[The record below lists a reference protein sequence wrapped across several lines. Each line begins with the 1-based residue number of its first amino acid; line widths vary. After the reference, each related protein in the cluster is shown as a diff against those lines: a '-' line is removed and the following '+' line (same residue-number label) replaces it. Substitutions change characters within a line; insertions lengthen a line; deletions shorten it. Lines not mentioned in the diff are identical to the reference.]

1 LNVEEGYENGFKI
14 STRDVLQEDAG
25 NKIAQ
30 QQKQQVLKENDAL
43 KLDNPESIMISN
55 IVTTLSIA
63 MGINI
68 EYQKDFIINCVKDVL
83 KTTMPKEEDYKKRIK
98 ELSNRPGTTT
108 KAPMSYEDLYYTSI
122 LYYTLGMFLIA
133 VQTSVPSIKTRKTFP
148 GCVRSFTGF
157 PFDGAGDMSSVRYL
171 TCICYQIRKNV
182 AKPWY
187 VLKNIKE
194 EVIEKKI
201 LLAINENLLKLPDV
215 KIKMDE
221 KNEYLLTNPEE
232 EIPKE
237 YDVANWTQFL
247 PPLIPFK
254 IKNLVNISS
263 EFKKSLLDNLKSGF
277 RKQDEQIL
285 VIQSKI
291 LQFSLAIQE
300 RIQDIVKKKDMILSK
315 MNNEYYLENACCEEK
330 NSEKTTTIG
339 YFEKEDSRITE
350 YNTIVTNLSNILADI
365 TGYSTAVLLYS
376 PINTKNIYPPISKD
390 FNEIPNLQDA
400 EWEYDNP
407 AGEWKGTAFGDWYD
421 TLSRKCQGYVY
432 LIDRGQTANPRYKK
446 LKFTNATTSNFSFVF
461 ANLDGSGAN
470 EYTVPKI
477 AGRNYSYINFDDPN
491 KIIDLEPEKENWDI
505 LFTRYRHVYYNTT
518 PFTPYSVTGVIL
530 NPNKVICAKDS
541 TIGFEN
547 ITAERLKEFE
557 FTNRK
562 DVVGFDWKR
571 YDIDLNRYDV
581 IRKYTYIIRDTKGFF
596 YKLRFIDFY
605 DEQGVKGAP
614 KFETQRL

>member
-1 LNVEEGYENGFKI
+1 MKNLKFNTCLIALAFLFLI
-14 STRDVLQEDAG
+14 SACE
-25 NKIAQ
+25 K
-30 QQKQQVLKENDAL
+30 
-43 KLDNPESIMISN
+43 
-55 IVTTLSIA
+55 
-63 MGINI
+63 
-68 EYQKDFIINCVKDVL
+68 
-83 KTTMPKEEDYKKRIK
+83 KEEALTLPTSKGDVKNYTVRLGRDY
-98 ELSNRPGTTT
+98 TTQ
-108 KAPMSYEDLYYTSI
+108 LFF
-122 LYYTLGMFLIA
+122 TL
-133 VQTSVPSIKTRKTFP
+133 R
-148 GCVRSFTGF
+148 
-157 PFDGAGDMSSVRYL
+157 DGAIKANDFMAWDLGFSCNPNGYL
-171 TCICYQIRKNV
+171 
-182 AKPWY
+182 
-187 VLKNIKE
+187 
-194 EVIEKKI
+194 
-201 LLAINENLLKLPDV
+201 V
-215 KIKMDE
+215 KI
-221 KNEYLLTNPEE
+221 NGG
-232 EIPKE
+232 KE
-237 YDVANWTQFL
+237 VQ
-247 PPLIPFK
+247 
-254 IKNLVNISS
+254 VS
-263 EFKKSLLDNLKSGF
+263 
-277 RKQDEQIL
+277 
-285 VIQSKI
+285 
-291 LQFSLAIQE
+291 
-300 RIQDIVKKKDMILSK
+300 
-315 MNNEYYLENACCEEK
+315 
-330 NSEKTTTIG
+330 
-339 YFEKEDSRITE
+339 
-350 YNTIVTNLSNILADI
+350 NT
-365 TGYSTAVLLYS
+365 G
-376 PINTKNIYPPISKD
+376 SKD